1 MIPFQLHRRIPL
13 IRRPFWQRD
22 LARQEAQE
30 LRDRAAEHNALVA
43 SLKTQMAELEDKFRA
58 SIPNARTVPQDL
70 DAGELDRIPDAE
82 SFYEFIVRYAIT
94 CIRENDFADNF
105 DDSIRL
111 HEPLLFPRP
120 STWNWSP
127 TFCAQ
132 RLAFYFVWL
141 GRSYGQLFEAFRTL
155 EDLQSRLL
163 FASLLIYRL
172 VGHHGFQIPVPFR
185 DRRTDLASYR
195 KIEEAGRTNSG
206 HTVEGLWGRLS
217 HYDFVFDGKRYIV
230 DCLGLEYYLFRGQY
244 SYRRNGI
251 TVAPLPGDYVVDGGS
266 WVGDASCVFSNAV
279 GPEGKV
285 FAFDPL
291 DVHIEVLR
299 HNARHFVH
307 RNVTIMP
314 FGLADDNFA
323 SGACVA
329 GSYDPG
335 FSVRGKSAP
344 LRTLDN
350 CVESGE
356 IDRVGFV
363 KLDIEGSELD
373 AIRGAA
379 GVIEKFRPRLAI
391 SLYHFPDHLFSII
404 LHLKQRY
411 PFYRMFLDHY
421 TVHLDESVLYCLPS

>member
-30 LRDRAAEHNALVA
+30 LRDCAAENEALITR
-43 SLKTQMAELEDKFRA
+43 LKAQIAELEGKSR
-58 SIPNARTVPQDL
+58 NTVPQDL
-70 DAGELDRIPDAE
+70 DASELDRIPDAE

-105 DDSIRL
+105 DEITSAIAGRDLSR
-111 HEPLLFPRP
+111 
-120 STWNWSP
+120 
-127 TFCAQ
+127 TFRADW
-132 RLAFYFVWL
+132 LASNYVWL

-172 VGHHGFQIPVPFR
+172 AGHLGFKIPVAFR
-185 DRRTDLASYR
+185 DRRTDLASYVN
-195 KIEEAGRTNSG
+195 IEEAGRTNSALA
-206 HTVEGLWGRLS
+206 VEGMFGRLS
-217 HYDFVFDGKRYIV
+217 HYDFVFDGKRYVV
-230 DCLGLEYYLFRGQY
+230 DCLGLRWYLFLRQY
-244 SYRRNGI
+244 FYQRDGI
-251 TVAPLPGDYVVDGGS
+251 SVAPSPGDYVVDGGA
-266 WVGDASCVFSNAV
+266 WVGDAACVFSNAV

-299 HNARHFVH
+299 YNARHFACP
-307 RNVTIMP
+307 NVTIMP
-314 FGLADDNFA
+314 FGLADHNFA
-323 SGACVA
+323 SGACQAA
-329 GSYDPG
+329 GYNPG

-356 IDRVGFV
+356 IDRVDFI
-363 KLDIEGSELD
+363 KLDIEGSEFD

-391 SLYHFPDHLFSII
+391 SLYHLPDDLFRII
-404 LHLKQRY
+404 LHLKERH

-421 TVHLDESVLYCLPS
+421 TIYINESVLYCLPS